1 MGYFLKLAIK
11 HFLFG
16 ISQISLKMKI
26 IVEIALQPLR
36 LDSWHP
42 FLSVYF
48 KEEKTRDVSQYGE
61 CVWV

>member
-36 LDSWHP
+36 LDS
-42 FLSVYF
+42 
-48 KEEKTRDVSQYGE
+48 
-61 CVWV
+61 